1 MLKNLRTKIAK
12 AIAPEYVAVVL
23 DLEKRVSGIE
33 DNVNQRIAKT
43 LIDLDPMELVMKKY
57 HGVFGGDFERPEERL
72 NEAGKLGMYMWAY
85 GQRNDPYFKHMTQW
99 FLDTQGNNTVRKAK
113 NDHEWFFGRACII
126 NILSFVKEVGRLS
139 NLYEELMEKRGEDKF
154 DGESTVE

>member
-57 HGVFGGDFERPEERL
+57 HGVFGGDFEHPEEKL
-72 NEAGKLGMYMWAY
+72 DQASKLGMYMFGY
-85 GQRNDPYFKHMTQW
+85 QMRNDKYFKFLTQW
-99 FLDTQGNNTVRKAK
+99 AKDTQGNNTIRKAK
-113 NDHEWFFGRACII
+113 NDHEWFFGRACLVMIEVFVSEI
-126 NILSFVKEVGRLS
+126 NRLA
-139 NLYEELMEKRGEDKF
+139 NNYDEIMNKDKQDFNDEK
-154 DGESTVE
+154 TVE